1 MQKKEISIL
10 FKPTPIL
17 NHEGKFLGILGNLL
31 YEASTP
37 VITKIDANEVGS
49 CFTIQN
55 FNDIPDKF
63 CPEIPLII
71 DTVKDTAWEC
81 TINEIALCALP
92 SLVPIPFGFQF
103 ESCNY
108 NKAFIDE
115 MKKISPEHGFWA
127 KIFTDVI
134 EQNKTNSD
142 TVTIVLHLMTSKTTS
157 TPHCDPCCSATKNFR
172 NRTAASGPFVE
183 ASLVGKKYTS
193 EQASVKTFF
202 RRNPT
207 PAHVVFFDEEGN
219 NPTVEIPIHSTR
231 VHIDAT
237 TKNYVPTTADAATP
251 LPAIAH
257 LSLPGQAT
265 APPPMGSAPPEFFAQ
280 LIQIKNASK
289 LPNYPQKASPNHEII
304 KSQLILQNYKPVC
317 SNSCMSAATLT
328 GMKPPSKTSDLQLSR
343 RVSRI
348 SMIGRHWSK

>member
-1 MQKKEISIL
+1 MDFTKTDPDSNQIAALLYLTRKKDISIL

-31 YEASTP
+31 VEASTP

-55 FNDIPDKF
+55 FNDIPDEF
-63 CPEIPLII
+63 LLEIPLII
-71 DTVKDTAWEC
+71 VTVKDTAWES
-81 TINEIALCALP
+81 TMNEIALCALP

-115 MKKISPEHGFWA
+115 MKKIF
-127 KIFTDVI
+127 FTDVI
-134 EQNKTNSD
+134 EQNETNSD

-183 ASLVGKKYTS
+183 ASLVGIKYTS

-202 RRNPT
+202 RRNLT
-207 PAHVVFFDEEGN
+207 PARVVFFDEEGN

-231 VHIDAT
+231 VHIDVT
-237 TKNYVPTTADAATP
+237 TKNDVPTTADVSTQ
-251 LPAIAH
+251 LPAITH
-257 LSLPGQAT
+257 PSLPGQAT
-265 APPPMGSAPPEFFAQ
+265 APPPMGGAPPEFFAQ
-280 LIQIKNASK
+280 LIQTKKSLQAPQ
-289 LPNYPQKASPNHEII
+289 LPPK
-304 KSQLILQNYKPVC
+304 
-317 SNSCMSAATLT
+317 
-328 GMKPPSKTSDLQLSR
+328 
-343 RVSRI
+343 RI
-348 SMIGRHWSK
+348 AES